1 MGRAFEYRKATKMK
15 RWAGMARTFTKIGK
29 EIAIAVKESGPDP
42 NNNPRLR
49 AAIQNSKQANM
60 PKANIENAIKRATS
74 KDSENYSEVVYEGY
88 GPHGVAFLVETTTD
102 NPTRTVA
109 NVRLYFNRAGGSLG
123 TNGSV
128 EFMFVRKAVFRI
140 KSEGMNLEDL
150 ELELIDFGLD
160 ELRQEEEE
168 ILILTAFTDFGMMQ
182 KALDEKGLDVLSMEF
197 QRVPN
202 ITKKLND
209 DEVEDLIK
217 LIDRMEDDEDVQ
229 NVFTTMDMSE

>member
-1 MGRAFEYRKATKMK
+1 
-15 RWAGMARTFTKIGK
+15 
-29 EIAIAVKESGPDP
+29 
-42 NNNPRLR
+42 
-49 AAIQNSKQANM
+49 M

-168 ILILTAFTDFGMMQ
+168 ILISTAFTDFGMMQ

-197 QRVPN
+197 QRIPN

>member
-140 KSEGMNLEDL
+140 KSEGINLEDL